1 MGQVLISVLT
11 AGEGPG
17 LDLMAG
23 GLVDRYEAAGVDPP
37 VALYVDCGCC
47 KEVGETKLKARFS
60 EWPNLIVRLDIW
72 HFMRRLAVG
81 CTTDAHQLY
90 PTFMARMSAC
100 IFEWDAADV
109 NNVREAKRAQLKGH
123 GWTALTEKQLDRQI
137 TKEELEQHCRRR
149 TRGEEQTI
157 QLLDQLIGEL
167 ISDRGKDSLGVPLLD
182 PIRMQHIWFVQKRHV
197 KCIQDP
203 PDVALYTQ
211 TGTII
216 KGGVQLQTLRCAR
229 GSTSLESFHCH
240 LNRFI
245 PGNSANS
252 LNFQIYLLEGLHRW
266 NHNRATAAVE
276 TETSGLRIYSGELVH
291 SVNTDYE
298 RVFGKKLVPSFTPP
312 AKYTGELIGV
322 QYLLKQNNE
331 PLQDMA
337 PDSEVVD
344 ALLEQIEVQQPVE
357 ADEGFEELESI
368 EVSLA
373 DLLLD
378 TSNVISVLPD
388 YHPIPQP
395 APPTAESPHLPRL
408 QPASSAVVQSTH
420 LPKLQPASS
429 AVVQSTVSSGLPG
442 QTTSSEQ
449 VAVDEHSRAGMDRVD
464 VLAEYLVELRKE
476 KGLTLTNQQANTI
489 VGLWHKLEQNDKHRI
504 LYAARHQERLLTGRF
519 RSPKKKAVYA
529 GVESTKR
536 CVLGS
541 SGSAAQ
547 WPDCSRLIEMIFI
560 RLCNIHSSPQKIGHQ
575 TFSRWS
581 QILND
586 YKNIRQLI
594 LNNGII
600 MKDTTLQLVTVNQ
613 TTLIQWHNK
622 RFKAQDVA
630 ILMQGL
636 VLPQEQP
643 IASEPL
649 LPVNARPTQLTP
661 HKHEHTY
668 NLPPD
673 TTGQAK
679 TKLTVRDRAE
689 LKTIQPKPPA
699 SQPTVFYMPL
709 HMPST
714 TAAGNNLPRLLLP
727 PPTTPNI
734 KCPPYSKTTPT
745 GLTQTQETTQ
755 KEKRKYTRTVTSNR
769 CTKCGEPRT
778 TETGHSQ
785 YKGRIYCPN
794 RETLTKEQWLRRMRK

>member
-1 MGQVLISVLT
+1 MSLCKCNMNKIAYLSLQKMSKQNSKSHKAMDDNEWFSRLRSFASTGVWPSDAGNRPAPRQQKWYTLYQKIEKCPLLLRGQRTLFSQPQGCLCGFHLPKVPTASSRPTSSAAQSTSSQSSSIMLQTATPVKYPTGYSTPGTLAKRPKLT
-11 AGEGPG
+11 LSSFERSRFGGRHVENAKPNINVARKTHTNATRACTSTAAHSCA
-17 LDLMAG
+17 DPVPAG
-23 GLVDRYEAAGVDPP
+23 GSLHNISPP
-37 VALYVDCGCC
+37 QPQSA
-47 KEVGETKLKARFS
+47 ETF
-60 EWPNLIVRLDIW
+60 
-72 HFMRRLAVG
+72 FLAPPLP
-81 CTTDAHQLY
+81 A
-90 PTFMARMSAC
+90 P
-100 IFEWDAADV
+100 
-109 NNVREAKRAQLKGH
+109 KRQ
-123 GWTALTEKQLDRQI
+123 RPV
-137 TKEELEQHCRRR
+137 
-149 TRGEEQTI
+149 EEQSSGNPFQPENTA
-157 QLLDQLIGEL
+157 
-167 ISDRGKDSLGVPLLD
+167 V
-182 PIRMQHIWFVQKRHV
+182 VQ
-197 KCIQDP
+197 
-203 PDVALYTQ
+203 
-211 TGTII
+211 
-216 KGGVQLQTLRCAR
+216 
-229 GSTSLESFHCH
+229 
-240 LNRFI
+240 
-245 PGNSANS
+245 
-252 LNFQIYLLEGLHRW
+252 
-266 NHNRATAAVE
+266 
-276 TETSGLRIYSGELVH
+276 
-291 SVNTDYE
+291 
-298 RVFGKKLVPSFTPP
+298 
-312 AKYTGELIGV
+312 
-322 QYLLKQNNE
+322 
-331 PLQDMA
+331 
-337 PDSEVVD
+337 
-344 ALLEQIEVQQPVE
+344 
-357 ADEGFEELESI
+357 
-368 EVSLA
+368 
-373 DLLLD
+373 
-378 TSNVISVLPD
+378 
-388 YHPIPQP
+388 
-395 APPTAESPHLPRL
+395 SPHLPG
-408 QPASSAVVQSTH
+408 
-420 LPKLQPASS
+420 LQPASS

-489 VGLWHKLEQNDKHRI
+489 VGLWHKLEQNDKDRI

-560 RLCNIHSSPQKIGHQ
+560 RLCNIHSSPKKIGHQ

-636 VLPQEQP
+636 VLPQERP

-679 TKLTVRDRAE
+679 TKLTIRDRAE

-699 SQPTVFYMPL
+699 SHPTVFYMPL

-734 KCPPYSKTTPT
+734 ICPPYSKTPT